1 MKAVYSFLFVGFTT
15 AALIQYD
22 FDCFPIASKAK
33 CILILI
39 IVAVFLLNIQRS
51 KVILCMPN
59 EHFGG
64 FPHLP
69 ALHLIKCKLNV
80 SL

>member
-1 MKAVYSFLFVGFTT
+1 MYAIWELATRGCSIINSWSIQSKDIAITRTMKAVYSFLFVGFTT

-39 IVAVFLLNIQRS
+39 IRI
-51 KVILCMPN
+51 
-59 EHFGG
+59 
-64 FPHLP
+64 
-69 ALHLIKCKLNV
+69 
-80 SL
+80 